1 LVKCRRAPSINR
13 KKIRETF
20 AIHSIEKIEICPPKH
35 PHTIP
40 KKVAI
45 GAENGNRFEMA
56 LRIIRKNIRRVTSNA
71 VKSHAL

>member
-1 LVKCRRAPSINR
+1 
-13 KKIRETF
+13 
-20 AIHSIEKIEICPPKH
+20 
-35 PHTIP
+35 
-40 KKVAI
+40 VAI